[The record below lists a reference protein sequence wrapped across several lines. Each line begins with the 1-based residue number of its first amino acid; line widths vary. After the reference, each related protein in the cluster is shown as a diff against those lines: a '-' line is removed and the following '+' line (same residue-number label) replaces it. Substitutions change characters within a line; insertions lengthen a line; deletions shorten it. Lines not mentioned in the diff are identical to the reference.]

1 MSIGA
6 LYEDD
11 RFAAADYEAVM
22 AQLGEEA
29 PEGCLVH
36 IGGPDGVRLAG
47 HRGLGHGGQPAALSG
62 GPSQPSV
69 RRGWKAPRQS
79 DLLPRPHHPAAPG
92 GSVESRARKLRAR
105 RGRGR
110 TTAISSSGLSNTR

>member
-22 AQLGEEA
+22 AQIGEEP

-36 IGGPDGVRLAG
+36 IGGPSLRGVPGRYLLLWSHPA
-47 HRGLGHGGQPAALSG
+47 RETPALFVLRMPVEAKSARVRGGQG
-62 GPSQPSV
+62 I
-69 RRGWKAPRQS
+69 
-79 DLLPRPHHPAAPG
+79 HP
-92 GSVESRARKLRAR
+92 
-105 RGRGR
+105 
-110 TTAISSSGLSNTR
+110 